1 MTRSLRE
8 IFAMSRR
15 EIDAVVIGFKSRAE
29 IDEGI
34 QRINRALAE
43 V

>member
-1 MTRSLRE
+1 MACRD
-8 IFAMSRR
+8 
-15 EIDAVVIGFKSRAE
+15 IDAVVIGFKNRAE

-34 QRINRALAE
+34 ARINRALKE